1 MNKIVISIIKDS
13 NGWWRVGTNGSGTV
27 DAAASRGF
35 ATQSGAEQHARE
47 FRGATE
53 IRVLVAKLA

>member
-1 MNKIVISIIKDS
+1 MDKIVISIIMDS

-35 ATQSGAEQHARE
+35 ATKSQAEHFARE
-47 FRGATE
+47 FRGATK
-53 IRVLVAKLA
+53 IRVLVG